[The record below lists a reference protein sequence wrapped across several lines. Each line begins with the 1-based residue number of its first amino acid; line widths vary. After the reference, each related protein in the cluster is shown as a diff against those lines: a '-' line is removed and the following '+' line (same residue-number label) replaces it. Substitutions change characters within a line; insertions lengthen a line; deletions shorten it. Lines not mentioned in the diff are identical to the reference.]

1 MRSHRMGG
9 ALHGSANRLLSLNNE
24 SHKTPQCSFLL
35 QNAQKYA
42 PLTFIFDIGGSFQS
56 LTSIFGGNYLNVGQ
70 EARDS
75 SINPFSLGPTK
86 ENLKFLFSFFRVL
99 IEGNGRRYRLDFK
112 EERRLWDGI
121 ECMYV
126 REPEQCTV
134 SNFGNIVGELN
145 ERLHRWTRGGQYGF
159 LFDNAEDTLSFSH
172 FQTFNFAG
180 WGHAPDVLEP
190 LDFPLPS
197 SRMSVWQLRRC
208 AG

>member
-1 MRSHRMGG
+1 
-9 ALHGSANRLLSLNNE
+9 
-24 SHKTPQCSFLL
+24 
-35 QNAQKYA
+35 
-42 PLTFIFDIGGSFQS
+42 
-56 LTSIFGGNYLNVGQ
+56 
-70 EARDS
+70 
-75 SINPFSLGPTK
+75 
-86 ENLKFLFSFFRVL
+86 VL

-197 SRMSVWQLRRC
+197 SRMSVWATSPLCRLRKYGVLLSVSSTVDTGRLLSR
-208 AG
+208 